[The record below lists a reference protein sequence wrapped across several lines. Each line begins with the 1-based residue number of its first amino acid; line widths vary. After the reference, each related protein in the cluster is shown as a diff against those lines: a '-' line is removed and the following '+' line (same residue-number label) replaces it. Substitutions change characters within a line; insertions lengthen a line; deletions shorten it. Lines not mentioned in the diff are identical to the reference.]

1 MPEAPDQPP
10 PAPSFEECL
19 EELEKTVKE
28 LESGE
33 LPLERA
39 LELYER
45 GVALAEAC
53 RRQLEE
59 AEMRVEILMK
69 RGGRIQP
76 EPFRPERS

>member
-1 MPEAPDQPP
+1 MPEAPEQQP

-19 EELEKTVKE
+19 EELEKTVRE

-39 LELYER
+39 LELYEK

-53 RRQLEE
+53 RKQLEE
-59 AEMRVEILMK
+59 AEMRVEMLMK
-69 RGGRIQP
+69 REGRLQP
-76 EPFRPERS
+76 EPFRPDRS